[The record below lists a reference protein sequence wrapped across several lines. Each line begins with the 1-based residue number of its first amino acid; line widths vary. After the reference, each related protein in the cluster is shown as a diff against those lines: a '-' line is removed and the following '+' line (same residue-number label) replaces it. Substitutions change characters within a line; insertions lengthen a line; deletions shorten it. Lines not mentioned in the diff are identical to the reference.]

1 MKSQLCLITNWA
13 YDSLGQ
19 VASGKGLWKD
29 GTPVAGQ
36 QFEYA
41 YDDIGNRKMAGRG
54 GDRGWIPH
62 FGTDP
67 FLSKPCLLAQC
78 VETGLSKEDV

>member
-1 MKSQLCLITNWA
+1 MNWA

-19 VASGKGLWKD
+19 VASGKRCCQD

-41 YDDIGNRKMAGRG
+41 FDDIGNRKMAGRG
-54 GDRGWIPH
+54 RDHQCIPH
-62 FGTDP
+62 SGTGTFP
-67 FLSKPCLLAQC
+67 MTVGRF
-78 VETGLSKEDV
+78 